1 MFLVAVV
8 GDEHRVG
15 LGRFFRLLVKLDA
28 VEKQP
33 REVGLTEQVPVEFA
47 EPVFVETALVEDRGL
62 DSGRNVLALR
72 DGLEAHDGLAV
83 APGGLFVVFGSV
95 LKQNVNLNFQL
106 RLLVKLRKDF

>member
-47 EPVFVETALVEDRGL
+47 EPVFVEAALV
-62 DSGRNVLALR
+62 
-72 DGLEAHDGLAV
+72 
-83 APGGLFVVFGSV
+83 
-95 LKQNVNLNFQL
+95 
-106 RLLVKLRKDF
+106 